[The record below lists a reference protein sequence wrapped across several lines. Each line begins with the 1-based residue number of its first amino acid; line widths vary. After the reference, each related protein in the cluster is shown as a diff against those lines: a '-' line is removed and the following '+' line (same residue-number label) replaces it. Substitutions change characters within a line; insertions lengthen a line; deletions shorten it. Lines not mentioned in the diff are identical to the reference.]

1 MKLKFFI
8 LSLISVAFLLTSC
21 DEFSSLL
28 PPTSILDKTEYSIPA
43 DGGTVSIKFT
53 PTASWTAQ
61 IDVDFVTLSATSGEA
76 SETEYELVATVAKNT
91 ADTSRTATI
100 SLKVGESSVDVKLVQ
115 EAAATLPDLPPGP
128 DGPGTD
134 DPGTDDPGTDDPGK
148 EDPTG
153 TTEDVTPGN
162 NVTMK

>member
-21 DEFSSLL
+21 DEFSSLF

-76 SETEYELVATVAKNT
+76 SETEYELVADQSQKYVSKHR
-91 ADTSRTATI
+91 S
-100 SLKVGESSVDVKLVQ
+100 
-115 EAAATLPDLPPGP
+115 
-128 DGPGTD
+128 
-134 DPGTDDPGTDDPGK
+134 
-148 EDPTG
+148 
-153 TTEDVTPGN
+153 
-162 NVTMK
+162 